1 MSKLA
6 DNSGIDFMAMLRNAR
21 KEAQLSKLSI
31 PTVECNNNSRT
42 HELSLKY
49 MIFKTDV
56 YKLSTIHNL
65 LSKFQ
70 NSQETEWLE
79 VGGRDVAIF
88 GGVPHPS
95 GAILEKLP
103 TWLAPI
109 ADHLKPYFEGN
120 TPNQVLL
127 NRYDEN
133 QGIHFHNDGPL
144 YLSTAAILSFN
155 NDALLEFQPNH
166 SPITS
171 AADDIHT
178 SSCNPEVYSVYLP
191 SNSLFVFSDSAYH
204 DYEHGIRSDTYN
216 ILINEH
222 CLNAKVMN
230 ISVGDIISKKSQT
243 KRYSLT
249 FRYVKNVVKIL
260 EEFGP
265 CNEEERSE
273 IKRRLN
279 WWLQSITDQ

>member
-6 DNSGIDFMAMLRNAR
+6 DSGGIDFMAMLRNAR

-31 PTVECNNNSRT
+31 PTVECNNNSKT
-42 HELSLKY
+42 HELSLKS

-56 YKLSTIHNL
+56 YNLSAIDSL
-65 LSKFQ
+65 LLKFQ
-70 NSQETEWLE
+70 NSQETEWLA

-103 TWLAPI
+103 PWLAPI
-109 ADHLKPYFEGN
+109 ADHLKPFFEGN
-120 TPNQVLL
+120 APNQVLL

-133 QGIHFHNDGPL
+133 QGIQFHNDGPL
-144 YLSTAAILSFN
+144 YLSTAAILSFS
-155 NDALLEFQPNH
+155 NDALLEFRPNKA
-166 SPITS
+166 PITS
-171 AADDIHT
+171 LTDDINTPFH
-178 SSCNPEVYSVYLP
+178 PEMYSVYLP

-204 DYEHGIRSDTYN
+204 HYEHGIRSDMCN

-230 ISVGDIISKKSQT
+230 ISVGDIISKKSKC

-249 FRYVKNVVKIL
+249 FRYVKNVAKVL